1 MISRTAAAL
10 SGVLGGLC
18 WIARYVLSTLD
29 VIDPDGSVGVALKWA
44 GATWLLIALAGAG
57 ISLVRRAP
65 VWLRV
70 VLGVAVPMLALVFLS
85 LAYGAMDDLLAEAL
99 FGTVI
104 LAGSLLVMR
113 RTPRQPAESPE
124 GAGTSG

>member
-29 VIDPDGSVGVALKWA
+29 VIDPDGSVGVALKWV

-65 VWLRV
+65 VWLKV

-85 LAYGAMDDLLAEAL
+85 LAYGAMSDLLAEAL